1 MEIKRSFSFDDD
13 FLARVAVKQEAKK
26 ICQRVVARDWKNGE
40 FYFLFRKYFLGKYML
55 MEEEAVSDDINEL
68 TRISIEKLSSLDKK
82 LIKNVE
88 EAASCDG
95 ASSVITKKALFY
107 MVMQKEFGIQADP
120 ALLTSA
126 KTIVQL
132 AEIVEAYL
140 K

>member
-26 ICQRVVARDWKNGE
+26 ICQRVAARDWKNGE
-40 FYFLFRKYFLGKYML
+40 FYFLFRKYLLGKYML
-55 MEEEAVSDDINEL
+55 MEEEVVSDDINEL

-107 MVMQKEFGIQADP
+107 MVMQKELGIQADP

>member
-26 ICQRVVARDWKNGE
+26 ICQRVAVRDWKNGE

-107 MVMQKEFGIQADP
+107 MVMQKELGIQADP

>member
-1 MEIKRSFSFDDD
+1 METKRPFSFDDD
-13 FLARVAVKQEAKK
+13 FLARVTIKQEAKK
-26 ICQRVVARDWKNGE
+26 IWMADRDWKNGE

-107 MVMQKEFGIQADP
+107 MVMQKELVIQADP

-140 K
+140 R

>member
-1 MEIKRSFSFDDD
+1 M
-13 FLARVAVKQEAKK
+13 
-26 ICQRVVARDWKNGE
+26 
-40 FYFLFRKYFLGKYML
+40 
-55 MEEEAVSDDINEL
+55 
-68 TRISIEKLSSLDKK
+68 
-82 LIKNVE
+82 E

-107 MVMQKEFGIQADP
+107 MVMQKELGIQADP

>member
-13 FLARVAVKQEAKK
+13 FLARVAVKQEA
-26 ICQRVVARDWKNGE
+26 ICQRVAARDWKNGE

-107 MVMQKEFGIQADP
+107 MVMQKELGIQADP

-132 AEIVEAYL
+132 AEIVETYL

>member
-1 MEIKRSFSFDDD
+1 
-13 FLARVAVKQEAKK
+13 
-26 ICQRVVARDWKNGE
+26 
-40 FYFLFRKYFLGKYML
+40 ML

-107 MVMQKEFGIQADP
+107 MVMQKELVIQADP

-140 K
+140 R

>member
-1 MEIKRSFSFDDD
+1 
-13 FLARVAVKQEAKK
+13 
-26 ICQRVVARDWKNGE
+26 
-40 FYFLFRKYFLGKYML
+40 ML

-68 TRISIEKLSSLDKK
+68 TRISIEKLRSLDKK

-107 MVMQKEFGIQADP
+107 MVMQKELGIQADP

>member
-1 MEIKRSFSFDDD
+1 MSKGE
-13 FLARVAVKQEAKK
+13 
-26 ICQRVVARDWKNGE
+26 QRRDWKNGE

-68 TRISIEKLSSLDKK
+68 TRISVEKLSSLDKK

-107 MVMQKEFGIQADP
+107 MVMQKELRDSGRSRIIDECKNHCS
-120 ALLTSA
+120 TGRNC
-126 KTIVQL
+126 
-132 AEIVEAYL
+132 
-140 K
+140 